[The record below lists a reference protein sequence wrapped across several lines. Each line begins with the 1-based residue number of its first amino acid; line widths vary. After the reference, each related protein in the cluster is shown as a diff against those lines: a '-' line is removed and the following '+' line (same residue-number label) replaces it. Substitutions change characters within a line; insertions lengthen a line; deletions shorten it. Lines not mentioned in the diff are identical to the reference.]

1 MRHTYTKLYDEQI
14 PYIQHTYNNTLI
26 LSAQL
31 INILSIHVR
40 ARKRMNALSKN
51 IIVRLDFN
59 KLNTSSLNLNMKNLF
74 KQRFD

>member
-31 INILSIHVR
+31 TEQYIH
-40 ARKRMNALSKN
+40 
-51 IIVRLDFN
+51 I
-59 KLNTSSLNLNMKNLF
+59 
-74 KQRFD
+74 